1 VPKSPFEILTL
12 ELEDVCNFLQ
22 SFTTSKRG
30 FTPRDGVAGIKR
42 VSDLCDR
49 MKEQFASGP
58 DAANAA
64 TTVTSA
70 EKGIKAAREHLALLK
85 GKD

>member
-1 VPKSPFEILTL
+1 MPKSPFETL
-12 ELEDVCNFLQ
+12 SLDLEDACNFLW
-22 SFTTSKRG
+22 SFTTGKRG
-30 FTPRDGVAGIKR
+30 FAPRDGVAGIKR

-49 MKEQFASGP
+49 MKEQFSSGP

-64 TTVTSA
+64 TALTSA
-70 EKGIKAAREHLALLK
+70 EKSIKAAREHLALLK

>member
-1 VPKSPFEILTL
+1 MVKSPFETL
-12 ELEDVCNFLQ
+12 SLALEDACNFLR
-22 SFTTSKRG
+22 SFTTGKRG
-30 FTPRDGVAGIKR
+30 FAPRDGEAGIKR

-64 TTVTSA
+64 TALTSA